1 MPDPKD
7 QVNTKYSIF
16 LNRLP
21 PIGLLL
27 YIDTLIYAQLWC
39 VGSRKLDF
47 PQFRELFKARKFPE
61 TKKTQFWELLA
72 RFRSQ
77 NHYYLKFREPFRP
90 VWVTETSF

>member
-27 YIDTLIYAQLWC
+27 YIDTLIYALLWC

-61 TKKTQFWELLA
+61 TKKSKVLGT
-72 RFRSQ
+72 SS
-77 NHYYLKFREPFRP
+77 KISSPEPLIFEIP
-90 VWVTETSF
+90 GTF

>member
-21 PIGLLL
+21 PI
-27 YIDTLIYAQLWC
+27 DTLIYALLWC

-61 TKKTQFWELLA
+61 TKKSQFWELLA
-72 RFRSQ
+72 RFRPQ
-77 NHYYLKFREPFRP
+77 NH
-90 VWVTETSF
+90 